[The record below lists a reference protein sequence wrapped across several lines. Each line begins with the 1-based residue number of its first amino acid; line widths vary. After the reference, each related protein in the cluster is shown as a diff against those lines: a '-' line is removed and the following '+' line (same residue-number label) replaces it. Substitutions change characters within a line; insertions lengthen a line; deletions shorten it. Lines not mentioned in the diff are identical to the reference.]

1 MTIAVLDKHAVAKP
15 NPPEELRSRLLAKGD
30 KLQML
35 PAVAMKALSMAK
47 NPNCSISEFAS
58 VVERDV
64 RLASD
69 ILRVTNSVVYAARQP
84 ILSLQQAVVRLGFA
98 HCRNVILAASLA
110 SVMRRMPLS
119 EAWMQAV
126 LWRHAV
132 LTGLVS
138 VRLNQML
145 KLGFNGEEFA
155 AGLIHDVGRLL
166 IGVVAPNHLV
176 AADPLDFEEAGDFLE
191 RERTILRTDHCELGA
206 WFMMHSQLPE
216 ALVEVVRFHHNP
228 AQATQNAKL
237 VALTAVADDMAN
249 HLQRCETADGY
260 EPETNPAIDQLLGN
274 NDSGRRLFVEQA
286 VVQMSEVFQDANSDN
301 QPFGLT

>member
-1 MTIAVLDKHAVAKP
+1 MTTAFLDQRPAAKP

-47 NPNCSISEFAS
+47 DPKCSISEFAS

-64 RLASD
+64 KLASD
-69 ILRVTNSVVYAARQP
+69 ILRVTNSVVYAAREP
-84 ILSLQQAVVRLGFA
+84 IISLRQAVVRLGFA

-138 VRLNQML
+138 VRLNRML

-155 AGLIHDVGRLL
+155 AGLIHDVGRSL
-166 IGVVAPNHLV
+166 IGVVAPNHLI
-176 AADPLDFEEAGDFLE
+176 AADPLDFEESGDFLE
-191 RERTILRTDHCELGA
+191 RERIVLRTDHCELGA
-206 WFMMHSQLPE
+206 WFMIHSKLPE
-216 ALVEVVRFHHNP
+216 TLVDVVRFHHNP
-228 AQATQNAKL
+228 SQATENLKL

-249 HLQRCETADGY
+249 HLQRCDTADGY
-260 EPETNPAIDQLLGN
+260 EPETNPALDHLLGN
-274 NDSGRRLFVEQA
+274 NDSDRQLFIEGA
-286 VVQMSEVFQDANSDN
+286 VVQMSEVFRDANSDN
-301 QPFGLT
+301 QPFGVT